1 MDINFVRNK
10 FELFSDQVRGNV
22 DVLIASETKIDDSF
36 LIANF
41 SVDGFSPP
49 YRLDHDSKDGRIML

>member
-10 FELFSDQVRGNV
+10 FELLSDQVRGNV

-41 SVDGFSPP
+41 SVDGFSPS